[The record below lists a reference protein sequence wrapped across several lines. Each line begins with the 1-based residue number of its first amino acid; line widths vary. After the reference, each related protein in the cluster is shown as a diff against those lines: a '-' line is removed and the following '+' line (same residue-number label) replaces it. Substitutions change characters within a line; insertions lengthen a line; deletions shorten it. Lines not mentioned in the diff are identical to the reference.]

1 MIWTLLVCQGMLA
14 CQGEKTN
21 TTNTHTQLDTYEEIM
36 ETAEESTVTVSTTE
50 PEETTTYQRS
60 VEQGHGAG
68 TYEDGVN
75 P

>member
-1 MIWTLLVCQGMLA
+1 MIWTLLVCQG
-14 CQGEKTN
+14 EKTN
-21 TTNTHTQLDTYEEIM
+21 TTYTHTQLDTYKKIM
-36 ETAEESTVTVSTTE
+36 DAAEESTDTGSTTE
-50 PEETTTYQRS
+50 SEETTTYQRS